1 MPSEDETSE
10 LPVLPKTYHSGWSR
24 PKMRQ
29 FLEALAGSGS
39 VSAAAKAVHMSRDSA
54 YKLRARLAGTPFDLA
69 WEGALENGIRQ
80 VAHEAIDRAIN
91 GAVQPVYYKGEA
103 VGERRVFN
111 ENLTRLILD
120 NPSRFGRQPLAREHA
135 LLNWDSILDRVEK
148 GELDWM
154 EVDDAMESDPEL
166 DEAVKKHLERNSE
179 YAQGWIWEISEDE
192 RKSKLKR
199 G

>member
-1 MPSEDETSE
+1 
-10 LPVLPKTYHSGWSR
+10 
-24 PKMRQ
+24 MRQ

-39 VSAAAKAVHMSRDSA
+39 VTAAAKSVHMSRDSA

-91 GAVQPVYYKGEA
+91 GVVQPVYYKGEE

-120 NPSRFGRQPLAREHA
+120 NPSRFGRQALAREHA
-135 LLNWDSILDRVEK
+135 LLNWDSMLDRVEK
-148 GELDWM
+148 GALDWNAAD
-154 EVDDAMESDPEL
+154 EATQDDPEM
-166 DEAVKKHLERNSE
+166 DEAVNKHLERYSE
-179 YAQGWIWEISEDE
+179 YARGWMWEISSNE
-192 RKSKLKR
+192 RKSQLR
-199 G
+199 RR

>member
-1 MPSEDETSE
+1 MTDDDKSEQ
-10 LPVLPKTYHSGWSR
+10 LPDLPRPHHNGWSK

-39 VSAAAKAVHMSRDSA
+39 VTAAAKAVHMSRDSA

-91 GAVQPVYYKGEA
+91 GVVQPVYYKGEQ

-135 LLNWDSILDRVEK
+135 LLNWDAMLDRVEK
-148 GELDWM
+148 GALDWNVTD
-154 EVDDAMESDPEL
+154 EAMQDDPEM
-166 DEAVKKHLERNSE
+166 DEAITKHLESNSE
-179 YAQGWIWEISEDE
+179 YARGWIWEIASTE
-192 RKSKLKR
+192 RKTR
-199 G
+199 